1 MANISTSI
9 NKMNND
15 LSPQTIEDKKDQDLR
30 NGNSDLFLG
39 QEKSVAVLNL
49 LTFSQNTYDIKL
61 KYQFFRWLIKL

>member
-30 NGNSDLFLG
+30 NGNSDLFLE
-39 QEKSVAVLNL
+39 QH
-49 LTFSQNTYDIKL
+49 
-61 KYQFFRWLIKL
+61 